1 METGGTTVPPAWNSK
16 NTSYLSEINT
26 TRTPLACPLQSFS
39 QRQLTEEGRMIMV
52 QAYSRIVKSH
62 VKREVPDEKHIQVD
76 IYRKVS
82 IAQCSNAYAGCT

>member
-1 METGGTTVPPAWNSK
+1 ME
-16 NTSYLSEINT
+16 
-26 TRTPLACPLQSFS
+26 LQEYFISVRKKYDPHSIGMPITKFS